1 MNIVGGTL
9 RAIIATVMIVAV
21 LVAGWW
27 VWQASEGWFKVFP
40 KPIAQQC
47 DGTKTFVVK
56 YNQTVQQVAD
66 DLQAAGI
73 IDNAFLFVTRLR
85 LTGKESSL
93 QAGTF
98 EVDCGKDYDTVI
110 AILTTPI
117 GADVINFQVIEGLRI
132 EEIAEKLGSE
142 GLISPTNFLS
152 QTTTPEGAKPYI
164 ASHPL
169 LASAGIPKDH
179 GLEGFL
185 FPDTYD
191 ARKDDSGD
199 NTQEI
204 IERMLLGFEDRMD
217 SLQSPDLQA
226 DASKHVV
233 VDSAGDT
240 SNATLYDVITLA
252 SIVQRE
258 AGVESEMPI
267 IAQVYWNRMAGKL
280 PNGAPAYL
288 NADPTNQYAL
298 GEPGDWW
305 KVLTLEDLQYPSP
318 YNTYTN
324 VGLPPGPISN
334 PGLAAIKA
342 ALYPAGGDYLYF
354 VAKCDGSREHYF
366 ATTLEE
372 QSINQA
378 KCPQ

>member
-27 VWQASEGWFKVFP
+27 LWQVSEAWVP
-40 KPIAQQC
+40 KTVAKQC

-56 YNQTVQQVAD
+56 YNQTVQKVAD

-73 IDNAFLFVTRLR
+73 IDNAFLFVTRLK
-85 LTGKESSL
+85 LVGKESSL

-98 EVDCGKDYDTVI
+98 EVDCGKDYDSVI

-117 GADVINFQVIEGLRI
+117 GADVINFQVIEGLRV
-132 EEIAEKLGSE
+132 EEIAEKLGAE

-152 QTTTPEGAKPYI
+152 QTTTPAGAQPYI

-169 LASAGIPKDH
+169 LAAAGIPKDR

-199 NTQEI
+199 NSQAI
-204 IERMLLGFEDRMD
+204 IERMLLGFEDRVQ
-217 SLQSPDLQA
+217 SLASPDLQA
-226 DASKHVV
+226 DAAKHQVIN
-233 VDSAGDT
+233 SAGDARP
-240 SNATLYDVITLA
+240 ATLFDVVTMA

-258 AGVESEMPI
+258 AGVETEMPI
-267 IAQVYWNRMAGKL
+267 IAQVYW
-280 PNGAPAYL
+280 
-288 NADPTNQYAL
+288 
-298 GEPGDWW
+298 
-305 KVLTLEDLQYPSP
+305 
-318 YNTYTN
+318 
-324 VGLPPGPISN
+324 
-334 PGLAAIKA
+334 
-342 ALYPAGGDYLYF
+342 
-354 VAKCDGSREHYF
+354 
-366 ATTLEE
+366 
-372 QSINQA
+372 
-378 KCPQ
+378 